1 MIITQPLHSF
11 AKLSRLKCRH
21 TMLSKLQCQ
30 SNHGENRA
38 RTPRLLW
45 NMDSI
50 CRALPISPIKR
61 STNAARHATSSNA
74 PERLLC
80 VERLA
85 ENPNPKRSLFKS
97 RNDSSICIRRAYT
110 ATTASA
116 LKCARPGHTAD
127 NHCSRCASAFFKPRV
142 ERIRLPRRLFLWRFW
157 LACLISTRRQGTG

>member
-21 TMLSKLQCQ
+21 TMLYKLQCQ

-38 RTPRLLW
+38 RTPRV
-45 NMDSI
+45 
-50 CRALPISPIKR
+50 ALEYEFHLSCFTHLANQAQYERGKTCDQQQHTSKR
-61 STNAARHATSSNA
+61 F
-74 PERLLC
+74 LC

-97 RNDSSICIRRAYT
+97 RNDSSICIRWAYT

-116 LKCARPGHTAD
+116 LKCARPGHTAN
-127 NHCSRCASAFFKPRV
+127 NHGSRCARAFFKPRL
-142 ERIRLPRRLFLWRFW
+142 ERYPLTRAALLVALFG
-157 LACLISTRRQGTG
+157 SHV